1 MTRRRRRSRAG
12 FSLLEVI
19 VAMTLLVTVM
29 SALGTLSYRVAK
41 RGEGNDLIAKRSFAL
56 QHEANRF
63 GAMTFTELAAQTNG
77 SEAGLLGDFLFTR
90 TLTVTAIAADRYTIK
105 IVVIPDLDPA
115 RADSIMFDRT
125 KPVPQTPLC
134 TTC

>member
-1 MTRRRRRSRAG
+1 
-12 FSLLEVI
+12 
-19 VAMTLLVTVM
+19 MTLLVTVM

-41 RGEGNDLIAKRSFAL
+41 RGEGNDLIAKRTFAL

-77 SEAGLLGDFLFTR
+77 SQSALLGDFLFTR
-90 TLTVTAIAADRYTIK
+90 TLTVTAIDSTRYTIK
-105 IVVIPDLDPA
+105 VVVIPDLDPS
-115 RADSIMFDRT
+115 RTDSIVFDRT

-134 TTC
+134 MTC

>member
-1 MTRRRRRSRAG
+1 MTRRCRRRRAG

-19 VAMTLLVTVM
+19 IAMTLLVTVM

-41 RGEGNDLIAKRSFAL
+41 RAEGNDLIAKRTFAL

-77 SEAGLLGDFLFTR
+77 SQSALLGDFLFTR
-90 TLTVTAIAADRYTIK
+90 ALTVTAIGTNRYTIK
-105 IVVIPDLDPA
+105 IVIIPDLDPA
-115 RADSIMFDRT
+115 RADSVVFDRT
-125 KPVPQTPLC
+125 KAVTGTPLC